1 MDSIKGKTEIKKF
14 EPHINNYIGYLNG
27 YRVNCCWMDE
37 NTATYSSEYVCE
49 IDDEK
54 EGPFNFIG
62 YDINQY
68 IACQLNPIYFFDNIN
83 IPMFLRS
90 IFYPIMNDN
99 RMDKVKSSDI
109 YILLNK

>member
-1 MDSIKGKTEIKKF
+1 MEIQQKHALILKFQQLISKHVYFTLDSIKGITEIKKF
-14 EPHINNYIGYLNG
+14 EPQINNYIGYLNG

-68 IACQLNPIYFFDNIN
+68 IACQLNPICFF
-83 IPMFLRS
+83 R
-90 IFYPIMNDN
+90 
-99 RMDKVKSSDI
+99 
-109 YILLNK
+109 